1 MSEKRGNGVKCVAL
15 TFDDGPN
22 KECTK
27 DLLDGLKAR
36 GVKATFF
43 LMGQSIPGNEDLV
56 RRMKDEGHLID
67 VYKRQMPASMKGAT
81 GNLGVVNE
89 SYEKYADSRVFP
101 KFDREYLPNGMWST
115 MKTVGSAL
123 IAGDV
128 DAVSYTHL
136 SALPEAATPPAVFL
150 PAPNAGR

>member
-1 MSEKRGNGVKCVAL
+1 
-15 TFDDGPN
+15 
-22 KECTK
+22 
-27 DLLDGLKAR
+27 
-36 GVKATFF
+36 
-43 LMGQSIPGNEDLV
+43 
-56 RRMKDEGHLID
+56 
-67 VYKRQMPASMKGAT
+67 MKGAT

-128 DAVSYTHL
+128 DVDKACQMMGEDYIKFR
-136 SALPEAATPPAVFL
+136 EQ
-150 PAPNAGR
+150 NNE